1 MKKIVLLLCCIATLI
16 SNTALNAATDDPLP
30 IPISIHEI
38 GEEGTIIFRGP
49 SQCPITCFLVG
60 ETIEVTFLNS
70 LGTVTVEIE
79 NQTTGEYAQT
89 LVNAMAGSTAF
100 VIFGTAGHW
109 TIMFTLPSGARY
121 LGAFEIN

>member
-1 MKKIVLLLCCIATLI
+1 M
-16 SNTALNAATDDPLP
+16 
-30 IPISIHEI
+30 
-38 GEEGTIIFRGP
+38 
-49 SQCPITCFLVG
+49 
-60 ETIEVTFLNS
+60 NS

-100 VIFGTAGHW
+100 LISGTAGHW